1 MTRNLA
7 NSKRRKLSWR
17 ISFVYM
23 IPLVVATVM
32 LVFAFIFYLENT
44 LISTAYS
51 SSEIMLRKTVE
62 SCEGI
67 LNKRQTDFTK
77 FLSNVG
83 TITKQNAKNVLT
95 KRVLKNDDMVD
106 MFFGSSD
113 GEYISAR
120 GIALDK
126 GVSEFRTKDWYLEAS
141 RNKGIAITGPSY
153 RKSINKKVIT
163 ISQAVRDKNNNV
175 KGVVAEDVDLEII
188 ENSLSEGVDRTEGG
202 VILLLD
208 NNSNFI
214 AHYPEQSNLGK
225 IDLDSIA
232 TLLDM
237 ISSQFDVDSL
247 LMYGNGNVLRFEKTN
262 NHRQSF
268 VFMVSAMK
276 KNPYYVVRI
285 LHQNS
290 VVTKFSERFKG
301 IRLALII
308 AVIVLMSLAGLLA
321 RILFKRFIEKDLK
334 DSVSSST
341 LFDTL
346 LSSPNMT
353 LILTNENFDILQASS
368 NVVEFFTGGME
379 DIKGEVL
386 WKYIS
391 SEQFKKFAHHVA
403 LGGELHPSERKTV
416 VMVKNS
422 KGEEYWWSIFF
433 QFLSEDDGSI
443 RYLFM
448 IDDATSGIQKDTILD
463 TIMLSADRSLLMIF
477 DRTLHIKYMSKQLG
491 DIFQKDW
498 RELLGLSL
506 TELATCGIP
515 DNVMKELVK
524 AFRDRETWKD
534 SFMMPSNEGR
544 GEIWFRGE
552 AVTLKAE
559 EAVVGYM
566 FSMTDISE
574 IIEAREIAEQATQA
588 KSEFLANMS
597 HEIRTP
603 MNAIIG
609 MAHLI
614 AETDL
619 SERQRGFVERI
630 GHAAKS
636 LLGII
641 NNILDFSKIEAKKQ
655 ELEVTQFVLQDVIS
669 EVAALAEVRIAGRPI
684 ELIVDV
690 DPDIPEILMG
700 DPLRLSQIFTNL
712 VNNATK
718 FTEKGDITLRVELEN
733 ITEKNVRLA
742 FSVKD
747 TGIGMT
753 PEQLGRLFNAFT
765 QADGSTTRKYGGTG
779 LGLVISKS
787 LVELMGGKMQVEST
801 SGVGS
806 RFFFSI
812 SLPIASNAGEPKW
825 KSVHTFDGKNVLL
838 VDDCANMRAVLR
850 HILTKLHCVVEE
862 ACSAAEAFDLIQ
874 AHEEAGEAPY
884 DYFLVDYKMGL
895 ETGFDFA
902 KGIPEKMQIIPK
914 ILMHPLHFEESEHE
928 MALMLG
934 YNSCLPKPPQISSV
948 LTALQE
954 SIGLKLTYQQVAK
967 KEKRKVYF
975 KPAKILLVED
985 NLMNQELAVSLLNS
999 VGLTT
1004 MIANNGKEALELL
1017 KPDSFDLV
1025 LMDLQMP
1032 VMDGLTATKEIRAK
1046 EEEYFKKV
1054 PILAMSARAFQKDKE
1069 ECYDAG
1075 MNSYIVKPIDPT
1087 LLYEDLAKYL
1097 PIAAE
1102 GAVPQNKTV
1111 IAEDNQLSE
1120 DEANFV
1126 AQFSKVRN
1134 FDAAAGLYHANS
1146 NKNIYMRIL
1155 HGFVRD
1161 YSGNNFELRKL
1172 IETAKFE
1179 EATRITH
1186 TIKGLC
1192 GTIGSSHVQS
1202 LGAKVEATLS
1212 QKQQNFEEYNVFEAA
1227 LHDLIEDLNVVLN
1240 DLDTDQAQQPA
1251 QKKED
1256 PQAVEKLKNAIADL
1270 KGALDSCSSTQ
1281 CKRILDTLEGIAFAK
1296 DVDAL
1301 LQKIVNQVDDYEFSE
1316 AAETLAELEKSV
1328 G

>member
-17 ISFVYM
+17 ISFVYT

-32 LVFAFIFYLENT
+32 LVFAFLFYLENT

-67 LNKRQTDFTK
+67 LNTRQTEFSK

-120 GIALDK
+120 GFALDK

-141 RNKGIAITGPSY
+141 RNKGIAITGPTI
-153 RKSINKKVIT
+153 RKSQNKEVLT

-175 KGVVAEDVDLEII
+175 KGVVAEDIDIQLVEKA
-188 ENSLSEGVDRTEGG
+188 LSDGVDKTEGG
-202 VILLLD
+202 IIMVLD
-208 NNSNFI
+208 NSNNI
-214 AHYPEQSNLGK
+214 LAHYPEQSNLGK
-225 IDLDSIA
+225 IDLDSVR

-237 ISSQFDVDSL
+237 VSSEFDVDSL
-247 LMYGNGNVLRFEKTN
+247 LMYGNGNVLHFDKTN

-285 LHQNS
+285 LHQNT
-290 VVTKFSERFKG
+290 VVAKFSERFKG
-301 IRLALII
+301 IKLALII
-308 AVIVLMSLAGLLA
+308 AVIILMSLAGLLA

-334 DSVSSST
+334 DSVSSSS

-353 LILTNENFDILQASS
+353 LILTNETFDILQASS

-379 DIKGEVL
+379 DIRGEVL

-403 LGGELHPSERKTV
+403 LGGELHPSERRTI

-422 KGEEYWWSIFF
+422 KGEEYWWNIFF

-463 TIMLSADRSLLMIF
+463 TIMLSADRSFLMIF

-619 SERQRGFVERI
+619 TERQRGFVERI

-812 SLPIASNAGEPKW
+812 SLPIAPNAGEPKW
-825 KSVHTFDGKNVLL
+825 KSVHSFDGKNVLL

-850 HILTKLHCVVEE
+850 HILTKLHCIVEE

-948 LTALQE
+948 LSALQE
-954 SIGLKLTYQQVAK
+954 SIGLRLTYQQAVK

-1212 QKQQNFEEYNVFEAA
+1212 QKLQNFEEYNVFEAA

-1316 AAETLAELEKSV
+1316 ATETLAELEKSV

>member
-7 NSKRRKLSWR
+7 NTKRRKLSWR
-17 ISFVYM
+17 ISFVYT

-32 LVFAFIFYLENT
+32 LVFAFLFYLENT
-44 LISTAYS
+44 LVSTAYS
-51 SSEIMLRKTVE
+51 SSEMMLHKTVE
-62 SCEGI
+62 SCESI
-67 LNKRQTDFTK
+67 INKRQGEFAK
-77 FLSNVG
+77 YISNVG
-83 TITKQNAKNVLT
+83 TVTKQNAKSLLT
-95 KRVLKNDDMVD
+95 KRVLKKDDMVD

-290 VVTKFSERFKG
+290 VVAKFSERFKG
-301 IRLALII
+301 IRLALIL

-353 LILTNENFDILQASS
+353 LILTNETFDILQASS

-506 TELATCGIP
+506 TELSTCGIP

-630 GHAAKS
+630 SHAAKS

-718 FTEKGDITLRVELEN
+718 FTEKGDITLKVELEN

-812 SLPIASNAGEPKW
+812 SLPIAPNAGEPKW
-825 KSVHTFDGKNVLL
+825 KSVHSFDGKNVLL

-1102 GAVPQNKTV
+1102 GSGAPAKTV
-1111 IAEDNQLSE
+1111 IAENNQLSE
-1120 DEANFV
+1120 DESNFV

-1146 NKNIYMRIL
+1146 NKNIYLRIL

-1240 DLDTDQAQQPA
+1240 DLDTEQTQPV

-1256 PQAVEKLKNAIADL
+1256 PQALEKLKNAIAGL

-1316 AAETLAELEKSV
+1316 AAETLAELEKTV

>member
-7 NSKRRKLSWR
+7 NTKRRKLSWR
-17 ISFVYM
+17 ISFVYT

-32 LVFAFIFYLENT
+32 LVFAFLFYLENT
-44 LISTAYS
+44 LVSTAYS
-51 SSEIMLRKTVE
+51 SSEMMLHKTVE
-62 SCEGI
+62 SCESI
-67 LNKRQTDFTK
+67 INKRQGEFAK
-77 FLSNVG
+77 YISNVG
-83 TITKQNAKNVLT
+83 TVTKQNAKSLLT
-95 KRVLKNDDMVD
+95 KRVLKKDDMVD

-290 VVTKFSERFKG
+290 VVAKFSERFKG

-353 LILTNENFDILQASS
+353 LILTNETFDILQASS

-630 GHAAKS
+630 SHAAKS

-718 FTEKGDITLRVELEN
+718 FTEKGDITLKVELEN

-812 SLPIASNAGEPKW
+812 SLPIAPNAGEPKW
-825 KSVHTFDGKNVLL
+825 KSVHSFDGKNVLL

-1102 GAVPQNKTV
+1102 GSGAPAKTV
-1111 IAEDNQLSE
+1111 IAENNQLSE
-1120 DEANFV
+1120 DESNFV

-1240 DLDTDQAQQPA
+1240 DLDTEQTQPV

-1256 PQAVEKLKNAIADL
+1256 PQALEKLKNAIADL

>member
-7 NSKRRKLSWR
+7 NTKRRKLSWR
-17 ISFVYM
+17 ISFVYT

-32 LVFAFIFYLENT
+32 LVFAFLFYLENT
-44 LISTAYS
+44 LVSTAYS
-51 SSEIMLRKTVE
+51 SSEMMLHKTVE
-62 SCEGI
+62 SCESI
-67 LNKRQTDFTK
+67 INKRQGEFAK
-77 FLSNVG
+77 YISNVG
-83 TITKQNAKNVLT
+83 TVTKQNAKSLLT
-95 KRVLKNDDMVD
+95 KRVLKKDDMVD

-290 VVTKFSERFKG
+290 VVAKFSERFKG
-301 IRLALII
+301 IRLALIL

-353 LILTNENFDILQASS
+353 LILTNETFDILQASS
-368 NVVEFFTGGME
+368 NVVEFFTGGVE

-506 TELATCGIP
+506 TELSTCGIP

-630 GHAAKS
+630 SHAAKS

-718 FTEKGDITLRVELEN
+718 FTEKGDITLKVELEN

-812 SLPIASNAGEPKW
+812 SLPIAPNAGEPKW
-825 KSVHTFDGKNVLL
+825 KSVHSFDGKNVLL

-934 YNSCLPKPPQISSV
+934 YNSCLPRPPQISSV

-967 KEKRKVYF
+967 KEKRKIYF

-1075 MNSYIVKPIDPT
+1075 MNSYIVKPIDPS

-1102 GAVPQNKTV
+1102 GSGAPAKTV
-1111 IAEDNQLSE
+1111 IAENNQLSE
-1120 DEANFV
+1120 DESNFV
-1126 AQFSKVRN
+1126 ARFSKVRN

-1240 DLDTDQAQQPA
+1240 DLDTEQTQSV

-1256 PQAVEKLKNAIADL
+1256 PQALEKLKKAIADL

-1281 CKRILDTLEGIAFAK
+1281 CKRILDMLEGIAFAK

>member
-17 ISFVYM
+17 ISFVYT

-67 LNKRQTDFTK
+67 LNTRQTEFSK

-95 KRVLKNDDMVD
+95 KRVLKNDDLVD

-120 GIALDK
+120 GFALDK

-141 RNKGIAITGPSY
+141 RNKGIAITGPTI
-153 RKSINKKVIT
+153 RKSQNKEVLT

-175 KGVVAEDVDLEII
+175 KGVVAEDIDILLVEKA
-188 ENSLSEGVDRTEGG
+188 LSDGVDKTEGG
-202 VILLLD
+202 IIMVLD
-208 NNSNFI
+208 NSNNI
-214 AHYPEQSNLGK
+214 LAHYPEQSNLGK
-225 IDLDSIA
+225 IDLDSVR

-237 ISSQFDVDSL
+237 VSSEFDVDSL
-247 LMYGNGNVLRFEKTN
+247 LMYGNGNVLHFDKTN

-285 LHQNS
+285 LHQNT
-290 VVTKFSERFKG
+290 VVAKFSERFKG
-301 IRLALII
+301 IKLALII
-308 AVIVLMSLAGLLA
+308 AVIILMSLAGLLA

-334 DSVSSST
+334 DSVSSSS

-353 LILTNENFDILQASS
+353 LILTNETFDILQASS

-403 LGGELHPSERKTV
+403 LGGELHPSERRTI

-630 GHAAKS
+630 SHAAKS

-655 ELEVTQFVLQDVIS
+655 ELEVTQFVLQDVLS

-812 SLPIASNAGEPKW
+812 SLPIAPNAGEPKW
-825 KSVHTFDGKNVLL
+825 KSVHSFDGKNVLL

-948 LTALQE
+948 LSALQE
-954 SIGLKLTYQQVAK
+954 SIGLRLTYQQAVK

-1046 EEEYFKKV
+1046 EEDYFKKV

-1240 DLDTDQAQQPA
+1240 DLDTEQMQPV

-1316 AAETLAELEKSV
+1316 ATETLAELEKSV

>member
-1 MTRNLA
+1 MTRNLV

-17 ISFVYM
+17 ISIVYM
-23 IPLVVATVM
+23 VPLVIAAVL
-32 LVFAFIFYLENT
+32 LVFAFLFYLENT

-51 SSEIMLRKTVE
+51 SSELRLHKTAE
-62 SCEGI
+62 ACENI
-67 LNKRQTDFTK
+67 LNKYQGDFGK
-77 FLSNVG
+77 FISNVG
-83 TITKQNAKNVLT
+83 SINKQNAKATLG
-95 KRVLKNDDMVD
+95 KRLLKDDYILD
-106 MFFGSSD
+106 MFYGSSD
-113 GEYISAR
+113 GEYISVR
-120 GIALDK
+120 GNTLDK
-126 GVSEFRTKDWYLEAS
+126 DVSEFRTKDWYLEAS
-141 RNKGIAITGPSY
+141 RSKGIAITGPTM
-153 RKSINKKVIT
+153 RKAFNKQVLTLSKT
-163 ISQAVRDKNNNV
+163 VRDSKNNHV
-175 KGVVAEDVDLEII
+175 KGVVAADLDMQII
-188 ENSLSEGVDRTEGG
+188 NQAMSDGIDKSDGG
-202 VILLLD
+202 IILMLD
-208 NNSNFI
+208 NSNNI
-214 AHYPEQSNLGK
+214 LSYYPEQTNLGK
-225 IDLDSIA
+225 IDLDSISA
-232 TLLDM
+232 LLDM
-237 ISSQFDVDSL
+237 VTSEVDVDSL
-247 LMYGNGNVLRFEKTN
+247 LMYGNGNVVRFEKTT

-268 VFMVSAMK
+268 VFIVSAMT
-276 KNPYYVVRI
+276 KNPYYLVRI
-285 LHQNS
+285 LHQNT
-290 VVTKFSERFKG
+290 VVAKFNERFQG
-301 IRLALII
+301 IKFALII
-308 AVIVLMSLAGLLA
+308 AVIVLMSIAGLAA
-321 RILFKRFIEKDLK
+321 RILFKKYVEKDLK

-346 LSSPNMT
+346 LSSPNFT
-353 LILTNENFDILQASS
+353 LVLTNETFDILQASS
-368 NVVEFFTGGME
+368 NVVKFFTDGD
-379 DIKGEVL
+379 DIKGDVL
-386 WKYIS
+386 WKYIP
-391 SEQFKKFAHHVA
+391 SEQFKKFAHKVA
-403 LGGELHPSERKTV
+403 MGGELDDSERKTL
-416 VMVKNS
+416 VKVRNT
-422 KGEEYWWSIFF
+422 KGEDFWWEIFF
-433 QFLSEDDGSI
+433 QFLAEDDGSI

-448 IDDATSGIQKDTILD
+448 ITDVTSGIQKDTILD

-477 DRTLHIKYMSKQLG
+477 DRTQHVKYMSKQLG
-491 DIFQKDW
+491 DIFQRDW
-498 RELLGLSL
+498 RSLIGFSL
-506 TELATCGIP
+506 TDLSSCGLP
-515 DNVMKELVK
+515 DNVMESLAK
-524 AFRDRETWKD
+524 AFNEGETWKD
-534 SFMMPSNEGR
+534 SFMIPSIEGH

-552 AVTLKAE
+552 AVTLRAD

-614 AETDL
+614 SETDL
-619 SERQRGFVERI
+619 SERQRNFVDRI

-655 ELEVTQFVLQDVIS
+655 ELEVTPFVLQDVIS
-669 EVAALAEVRIAGRPI
+669 EVASLAEVRIAGRPI

-690 DPDIPEILMG
+690 DPDIPETLMG

-718 FTEKGDITLRVELEN
+718 FTEKGDITLKVELEN

-742 FSVKD
+742 FSVID

-812 SLPIASNAGEPKW
+812 SLPIAPQAGEPKW
-825 KSVHTFDGKNVLL
+825 KSVNVFAGKNILL

-850 HILTKLHCVVEE
+850 HILTKLHIVVEE

-884 DYFLVDYKMGL
+884 DLFLVDYKMGL

-902 KGIPEKMQIIPK
+902 KGIPESMRNVPK
-914 ILMHPLHFEESEHE
+914 VLMHPLHFEESEQN
-928 MALMLG
+928 MATELG
-934 YNSCLPKPPQISSV
+934 FNSCTAKPPQISSI
-948 LTALQE
+948 LSALQE
-954 SIGLKLTYQQVAK
+954 ALGMKLTYQKAAK
-967 KEKRKVYF
+967 KENRKIYF

-1004 MIANNGKEALELL
+1004 MVANNGKEALDLL
-1017 KPDSFDLV
+1017 KPGSFDLV

-1032 VMDGLTATKEIRAK
+1032 IMDGLTATKAIRDK
-1046 EEEYFKKV
+1046 EEEYFKNV

-1069 ECYDAG
+1069 ECFEAG
-1075 MNSYIVKPIDPT
+1075 MNSYIVKPIDPS
-1087 LLYEDLAKYL
+1087 LLYEDLANYL
-1097 PIAAE
+1097 PIASESSA
-1102 GAVPQNKTV
+1102 PQNRTV
-1111 IAEDNQLSE
+1111 VSGGSTQLADDDS
-1120 DEANFV
+1120 NFL
-1126 AQFSKVRN
+1126 AHFSK
-1134 FDAAAGLYHANS
+1134 
-1146 NKNIYMRIL
+1146 
-1155 HGFVRD
+1155 
-1161 YSGNNFELRKL
+1161 
-1172 IETAKFE
+1172 E

-1202 LGAKVEATLS
+1202 LGAAVESTLS
-1212 QKQQNFEEYNVFEAA
+1212 QKQRNFEEYNKFEEA
-1227 LHDLIEDLNVVLN
+1227 LHMLIEDLMVVLK
-1240 DLDTDQAQQPA
+1240 DIDADQPVVAA
-1251 QKKED
+1251 KRED
-1256 PQAVEKLKNAIADL
+1256 PKAVEKLKASLGNL
-1270 KGALDSCSSTQ
+1270 KVALDSCSSTK
-1281 CKRILDTLEGIAFAK
+1281 CKRILDEYENIAF
-1296 DVDAL
+1296 DTEIETL
-1301 LQKIVNQVDDYEFSE
+1301 LQKMVNQVDDYEFSE
-1316 AAETLAELEKSV
+1316 AAETLAELETKL

>member
-7 NSKRRKLSWR
+7 NTKRRKLSWR
-17 ISFVYM
+17 ISFVYT

-32 LVFAFIFYLENT
+32 LVFAFLFYLENT
-44 LISTAYS
+44 LVSTAYS
-51 SSEIMLRKTVE
+51 SSEMMLHKTVE
-62 SCEGI
+62 SCESI
-67 LNKRQTDFTK
+67 INKRQGEFAK
-77 FLSNVG
+77 YISNVG
-83 TITKQNAKNVLT
+83 TVTKQNAKSLLT
-95 KRVLKNDDMVD
+95 KRVLKKDDMVD

-290 VVTKFSERFKG
+290 VVAKFSERFKG

-353 LILTNENFDILQASS
+353 LILTNETFDILQASS

-506 TELATCGIP
+506 TELSTCGIP

-630 GHAAKS
+630 SHAAKS

-718 FTEKGDITLRVELEN
+718 FTEKGDITLKVELEN

-812 SLPIASNAGEPKW
+812 SLPIAPNAGEPKW
-825 KSVHTFDGKNVLL
+825 KSVHSFDGKNVLL

-1102 GAVPQNKTV
+1102 GSGAPAKTV
-1111 IAEDNQLSE
+1111 IAENNQLSE
-1120 DEANFV
+1120 DESNFV
-1126 AQFSKVRN
+1126 ARFSKVRN

-1240 DLDTDQAQQPA
+1240 DLDTEQTQSV

-1256 PQAVEKLKNAIADL
+1256 PQALEKLKKAIADL

>member
-17 ISFVYM
+17 ISFVYT

-120 GIALDK
+120 GFALDK

-141 RNKGIAITGPSY
+141 RNKGIAITGPTI
-153 RKSINKKVIT
+153 RKSQNKEVLT

-175 KGVVAEDVDLEII
+175 KGVVAEDIDIQLVEKA
-188 ENSLSEGVDRTEGG
+188 LSDGVDKTEGG
-202 VILLLD
+202 IIMVLD
-208 NNSNFI
+208 NSNNI
-214 AHYPEQSNLGK
+214 LAHYPEQSNLGK
-225 IDLDSIA
+225 IDLDSVR

-237 ISSQFDVDSL
+237 VSSEFDVDSL
-247 LMYGNGNVLRFEKTN
+247 LMYGNGNVLHFDKTN

-285 LHQNS
+285 LHQNT
-290 VVTKFSERFKG
+290 VVARFSERFKG
-301 IRLALII
+301 IKLALII

-334 DSVSSST
+334 DSVSSSS

-368 NVVEFFTGGME
+368 NVVEFFTGGVE
-379 DIKGEVL
+379 DIKGDVL
-386 WKYIS
+386 WKYIPS
-391 SEQFKKFAHHVA
+391 DQFKKFAHHVA
-403 LGGELHPSERKTV
+403 LGGELHPSERRTI

-422 KGEEYWWSIFF
+422 KGEEFWWNIFF

-498 RELLGLSL
+498 RELIGLSL

-566 FSMTDISE
+566 FSMIDISE

-614 AETDL
+614 AETEL

-812 SLPIASNAGEPKW
+812 SLPIAPNAGEPKW
-825 KSVHTFDGKNVLL
+825 KSVHSFDGKNVLL

-934 YNSCLPKPPQISSV
+934 YNSCLPKPPQISTV

-954 SIGLKLTYQQVAK
+954 SIGLRLTYQQAVK
-967 KEKRKVYF
+967 KEKRKIYF

-1004 MIANNGKEALELL
+1004 MIANNGKEALDLL
-1017 KPDSFDLV
+1017 KPNSFDLV

-1032 VMDGLTATKEIRAK
+1032 VMDGLTATKAIREK

-1069 ECYDAG
+1069 ECFDAG
-1075 MNSYIVKPIDPT
+1075 MNSYIVKPIDPS

-1102 GAVPQNKTV
+1102 GTAAPNKAVT
-1111 IAEDNQLSE
+1111 AEANQLSD
-1120 DEANFV
+1120 DESNFV

-1134 FDAAAGLYHANS
+1134 FDAASGLYHANS

-1202 LGAKVEATLS
+1202 LGAAVEATLS

-1240 DLDTDQAQQPA
+1240 DLDTEQAQPV
-1251 QKKED
+1251 QKKTD
-1256 PQAVEKLKNAIADL
+1256 PKAIEKLKTAIPEL
-1270 KGALDSCSSTQ
+1270 KAALDSCSSTQ
-1281 CKRILDTLEGIAFAK
+1281 CKRILDAFEGIAFEK
-1296 DVDAL
+1296 EVDQL
-1301 LQKIVNQVDDYEFSE
+1301 LQKIVNQVDDYEFAE
-1316 AAETLAELEKSV
+1316 ATETVDELEKSIA
-1328 G
+1328 

>member
-17 ISFVYM
+17 ISFVYT

-32 LVFAFIFYLENT
+32 LVFAFLFYLENT

-67 LNKRQTDFTK
+67 LNTRQTEFSK

-120 GIALDK
+120 GYALDK
-126 GVSEFRTKDWYLEAS
+126 GVSEYRTKDWYLEAS
-141 RNKGIAITGPSY
+141 RNKGIAITGPTI
-153 RKSINKKVIT
+153 RKSLNKEVLT

-175 KGVVAEDVDLEII
+175 KGVVAEDIDIQLVEKA
-188 ENSLSEGVDRTEGG
+188 LSDGVDKTEGG
-202 VILLLD
+202 IIMVLD
-208 NNSNFI
+208 NSNNI
-214 AHYPEQSNLGK
+214 LAHYPEQSNLGK
-225 IDLDSIA
+225 IDLDSVR

-237 ISSQFDVDSL
+237 VSSEFDVDSL
-247 LMYGNGNVLRFEKTN
+247 LMYGNGNVLHFDKTN

-285 LHQNS
+285 LHQNT
-290 VVTKFSERFKG
+290 VVAKFSERFKG
-301 IRLALII
+301 IKLALII
-308 AVIVLMSLAGLLA
+308 AVIILMSLAGLLA

-334 DSVSSST
+334 DSVSSSS

-353 LILTNENFDILQASS
+353 LILTNETFDILQASS
-368 NVVEFFTGGME
+368 NVVEFFTGGIE

-403 LGGELHPSERKTV
+403 LGGELHPSERRTI

-422 KGEEYWWSIFF
+422 KGEEYWWNIFF

-491 DIFQKDW
+491 DIFQRDW
-498 RELLGLSL
+498 RELIGLSL

-619 SERQRGFVERI
+619 TERQRGFVERI

-812 SLPIASNAGEPKW
+812 SLPIAPNAGEPKW
-825 KSVHTFDGKNVLL
+825 KSVHNFDGKNILL

-902 KGIPEKMQIIPK
+902 KGIPEKDADYPEDSYASA
-914 ILMHPLHFEESEHE
+914 PL
-928 MALMLG
+928 
-934 YNSCLPKPPQISSV
+934 
-948 LTALQE
+948 
-954 SIGLKLTYQQVAK
+954 
-967 KEKRKVYF
+967 R
-975 KPAKILLVED
+975 
-985 NLMNQELAVSLLNS
+985 
-999 VGLTT
+999 
-1004 MIANNGKEALELL
+1004 GK
-1017 KPDSFDLV
+1017 
-1025 LMDLQMP
+1025 
-1032 VMDGLTATKEIRAK
+1032 
-1046 EEEYFKKV
+1046 
-1054 PILAMSARAFQKDKE
+1054 
-1069 ECYDAG
+1069 
-1075 MNSYIVKPIDPT
+1075 
-1087 LLYEDLAKYL
+1087 
-1097 PIAAE
+1097 
-1102 GAVPQNKTV
+1102 
-1111 IAEDNQLSE
+1111 
-1120 DEANFV
+1120 
-1126 AQFSKVRN
+1126 
-1134 FDAAAGLYHANS
+1134 
-1146 NKNIYMRIL
+1146 
-1155 HGFVRD
+1155 
-1161 YSGNNFELRKL
+1161 
-1172 IETAKFE
+1172 
-1179 EATRITH
+1179 
-1186 TIKGLC
+1186 
-1192 GTIGSSHVQS
+1192 
-1202 LGAKVEATLS
+1202 
-1212 QKQQNFEEYNVFEAA
+1212 
-1227 LHDLIEDLNVVLN
+1227 
-1240 DLDTDQAQQPA
+1240 
-1251 QKKED
+1251 
-1256 PQAVEKLKNAIADL
+1256 
-1270 KGALDSCSSTQ
+1270 
-1281 CKRILDTLEGIAFAK
+1281 
-1296 DVDAL
+1296 
-1301 LQKIVNQVDDYEFSE
+1301 
-1316 AAETLAELEKSV
+1316 
-1328 G
+1328 

>member
-1 MTRNLA
+1 
-7 NSKRRKLSWR
+7 
-17 ISFVYM
+17 M

-32 LVFAFIFYLENT
+32 LVFAFLFYLENT
-44 LISTAYS
+44 LVSTAYS
-51 SSEIMLRKTVE
+51 SSEMMLHKTVE
-62 SCEGI
+62 SCESI
-67 LNKRQTDFTK
+67 INKRQGEFAK
-77 FLSNVG
+77 YISNVG
-83 TITKQNAKNVLT
+83 TVTKQNAKSLLT
-95 KRVLKNDDMVD
+95 KRVLKKDDMVD

-630 GHAAKS
+630 SHAAKS

-718 FTEKGDITLRVELEN
+718 FTEKGDITLKVELEN

-812 SLPIASNAGEPKW
+812 SLPIAPNAGEPKW
-825 KSVHTFDGKNVLL
+825 KSVHSFDGKNVLL

-1102 GAVPQNKTV
+1102 GAAPQSKTV
-1111 IAEDNQLSE
+1111 IAENNQLSE
-1120 DEANFV
+1120 DESNFV

-1146 NKNIYMRIL
+1146 NKNIYLRIL

-1240 DLDTDQAQQPA
+1240 DLDTEQTQSV

-1256 PQAVEKLKNAIADL
+1256 PQALEKLKNAIADL

>member
-1 MTRNLA
+1 MTRNLV

-17 ISFVYM
+17 ISFVYT

-67 LNKRQTDFTK
+67 LNKRQTEFSK

-83 TITKQNAKNVLT
+83 TITKQNAKGVLT
-95 KRVLKNDDMVD
+95 KRVLKNDEMVD

-120 GIALDK
+120 GYALDK
-126 GVSEFRTKDWYLEAS
+126 GVSEYRTKDWYLEAS
-141 RNKGIAITGPSY
+141 RNKGIAITGPTI
-153 RKSINKKVIT
+153 RKSQNKEVLT

-175 KGVVAEDVDLEII
+175 KGVVAEDIDIQLI
-188 ENSLSEGVDRTEGG
+188 EKTLSDGVDKTEGG
-202 VILLLD
+202 IIMVLD
-208 NNSNFI
+208 NSNNI
-214 AHYPEQSNLGK
+214 LAHYPEQSNLGK
-225 IDLDSIA
+225 IDLDSIR

-237 ISSQFDVDSL
+237 VSGEFDVDSL
-247 LMYGNGNVLRFEKTN
+247 LMYGNGNVLHFEKTN

-268 VFMVSAMK
+268 VFMASAMK

-285 LHQNS
+285 LHQNT
-290 VVTKFSERFKG
+290 VVAKFSERFKG
-301 IRLALII
+301 IKLALIL
-308 AVIVLMSLAGLLA
+308 AVIVLMTLAGLLA

-334 DSVSSST
+334 DSVSSSS

-353 LILTNENFDILQASS
+353 LILTNETFDILQASS
-368 NVVEFFTGGME
+368 NVVEFFTGGSE
-379 DIKGEVL
+379 DIKGDVL
-386 WKYIS
+386 WKYIPS
-391 SEQFKKFAHHVA
+391 DQFKKFAHHVA
-403 LGGELHPSERKTV
+403 LGGELHPSERRTI

-422 KGEEYWWSIFF
+422 KGEEYWWNIFF

-463 TIMLSADRSLLMIF
+463 TIMLSADRSFLMIF
-477 DRTLHIKYMSKQLG
+477 DRTQRIKYMSKQLG

-498 RELLGLSL
+498 RSL
-506 TELATCGIP
+506 IGNSLADLRTCGIP
-515 DNVMKELVK
+515 DNVMESLVK
-524 AFRDRETWKD
+524 AFSEGETWKD
-534 SFMMPSNEGR
+534 SFMMPSNEGH

-552 AVTLKAE
+552 AVTLKVDQS
-559 EAVVGYM
+559 VVGYM

-574 IIEAREIAEQATQA
+574 IIAAREIAEQATQA

-614 AETDL
+614 LETDL
-619 SERQRGFVERI
+619 NERQRGFVDRI
-630 GHAAKS
+630 SHAAKS

-669 EVAALAEVRIAGRPI
+669 EVASLAEVRIAGRPI

-690 DPDIPEILMG
+690 DPDIPEMLMG

-718 FTEKGDITLRVELEN
+718 FTEKGDITLKVELEN

-812 SLPIASNAGEPKW
+812 SLPIAPQAGEPKW
-825 KSVHTFDGKNVLL
+825 KSVNTFAGKNILL

-850 HILTKLHCVVEE
+850 HILTKLHVVVEE

-884 DYFLVDYKMGL
+884 DLFLVDYKMGL

-902 KGIPEKMQIIPK
+902 KGIPESMRSIPK
-914 ILMHPLHFEESEHE
+914 VLMHPLHFEESEQE
-928 MALMLG
+928 TASKLG
-934 YNSCLPKPPQISSV
+934 FNSCTAKPPQISSI
-948 LTALQE
+948 LSALQE
-954 SIGLKLTYQQVAK
+954 AMGLRLTYQKATK
-967 KEKRKVYF
+967 KENRKIYF

-985 NLMNQELAVSLLNS
+985 NLMNQELATSLLNT

-1004 MIANNGKEALELL
+1004 MIANNGKEALDIL
-1017 KPDSFDLV
+1017 KPGSFDLV

-1032 VMDGLTATKEIRAK
+1032 IMDGLTATKEIRDR
-1046 EEEYFKKV
+1046 EDRYFKEV

-1069 ECYDAG
+1069 ECFEAG
-1075 MNSYIVKPIDPT
+1075 MNSYIVKPIDPS

-1097 PIAAE
+1097 PIASENAI
-1102 GAVPQNKTV
+1102 PQNRTLV
-1111 IAEDNQLSE
+1111 SIGSAQLAGDDS
-1120 DEANFV
+1120 NFL
-1126 AQFSKVRN
+1126 AHFSKVRD
-1134 FDAAAGLYHANS
+1134 FDASVGLYHANN
-1146 NKNIYMRIL
+1146 NKTIYVRIL

-1172 IETAKFE
+1172 IETSKFE

-1202 LGAKVEATLS
+1202 LGASVETTLS
-1212 QKQQNFEEYNVFEAA
+1212 QKMQNFEEYNKFEDA
-1227 LHDLIEDLNVVLN
+1227 LHKLIEDLSVVLK
-1240 DLDTDQAQQPA
+1240 DIDTDQPSAST
-1251 QKKED
+1251 KHED
-1256 PQAVEKLKNAIADL
+1256 PQAKEKLKNSIGDL
-1270 KGALDSCSSTQ
+1270 RNALDSCSSTQ
-1281 CKRILDTLEGIAFAK
+1281 CKRILDMLEGIAFDSEIEAF
-1296 DVDAL
+1296 

-1316 AAETLAELEKSV
+1316 ATETLAELEKKL

>member
-1 MTRNLA
+1 M

-17 ISFVYM
+17 ISIVYM
-23 IPLVVATVM
+23 VPLVVATVL
-32 LVFAFIFYLENT
+32 LVFAFLFYLENT

-51 SSEIMLRKTVE
+51 SSELHLRKTVE
-62 SCEGI
+62 ACENI
-67 LNKRQTDFTK
+67 LNKHQADFDK
-77 FLSNVG
+77 FISNVG
-83 TITKQNAKNVLT
+83 TINKQNAKSILG
-95 KRVLKNDDMVD
+95 KRVQKNEGVLDV
-106 MFFGSSD
+106 FYGSVE
-113 GEYISAR
+113 GEYISGR
-120 GIALDK
+120 GNSLDK
-126 GVSEFRTKDWYLEAS
+126 GVSEFRTKDWYLEGARS
-141 RNKGIAITGPSY
+141 KGVAITGPTM
-153 RKSINKKVIT
+153 RKSLNKQVLT
-163 ISQAVRDKNNNV
+163 LSQALRDKNNRV
-175 KGVVAEDVDLEII
+175 KGIVGEDLDLQII
-188 ENSLSEGVDRTEGG
+188 NQAMSDGIDKSDGG
-202 VILLLD
+202 IILMLD
-208 NNSNFI
+208 NSSNI
-214 AHYPEQSNLGK
+214 ISYYPEQTNLGK
-225 IDLDSIA
+225 IDLDSIG

-237 ISSQFDVDSL
+237 VTSAVDADSL
-247 LMYGNGNVLRFEKTN
+247 LMYGNGNVVRLEKTT

-268 VFMVSAMK
+268 VFMASAMT
-276 KNPYYVVRI
+276 KNPYYLVRI
-285 LHQNS
+285 LHQNT
-290 VVTKFSERFKG
+290 VVAKFNERFQG
-301 IRLALII
+301 IKFALIL
-308 AVIVLMSLAGLLA
+308 AVIVLMSFAGLVA
-321 RILFKRFIEKDLK
+321 RILFKRYIEKDLK

-346 LSSPNMT
+346 LSSPNFT
-353 LILTNENFDILQASS
+353 LILTNDSFDILQASS
-368 NVVEFFTGGME
+368 NVVKFFTDAD
-379 DIKGEVL
+379 DIKGDVL
-386 WKYIS
+386 WKFIP
-391 SEQFKKFAHHVA
+391 SEQFKKFAHKVA
-403 LGGELHPSERKTV
+403 MGGELDDSERKTL
-416 VMVKNS
+416 VKVRNT
-422 KGEEYWWSIFF
+422 KGEDFWWEIFF
-433 QFLSEDDGSI
+433 QLLVEDDGSI

-448 IDDATSGIQKDTILD
+448 ITDVTSGIQKDTILD

-477 DRTLHIKYMSKQLG
+477 DRTRHIKYMSKHLG

-498 RELLGLSL
+498 RSLVGLAL
-506 TELATCGIP
+506 EDLASCGIP
-515 DNVMKELVK
+515 DNVMEATAK
-524 AFRDRETWKD
+524 AFDEGEIWKD
-534 SFMMPSNEGR
+534 SFMLPSNEGH

-552 AVTLKAE
+552 AVTLKAD

-574 IIEAREIAEQATQA
+574 IIAAREIAEQATQA

-614 AETDL
+614 SDTDL
-619 SERQRGFVERI
+619 SERQRNFVDRI

-669 EVAALAEVRIAGRPI
+669 EVASLAEVRIAGRPI

-690 DPDIPEILMG
+690 DPDIPETLMG

-718 FTEKGDITLRVELEN
+718 FTEKGDITLKVEMEN
-733 ITEKNVRLA
+733 VTEKNVRLA

-787 LVELMGGKMQVEST
+787 LVELMGGKLQVEST
-801 SGVGS
+801 SGEGS

-812 SLPIASNAGEPKW
+812 SLPIAPQAGEPKW
-825 KSVHTFDGKNVLL
+825 KSVNSFAGKNILL
-838 VDDCANMRAVLR
+838 VDDCANMRSVLR
-850 HILTKLHCVVEE
+850 HILTKLHLVVEE

-874 AHEEAGEAPY
+874 AHEEAGEDPY
-884 DYFLVDYKMGL
+884 DIFLVDYKMGL

-902 KGIPEKMQIIPK
+902 KGIPEKMRKIPK
-914 ILMHPLHFEESEHE
+914 VLMHPLHFEEAEQD
-928 MALMLG
+928 MATKLG
-934 YNSCLPKPPQISSV
+934 YNSCIAKPPQISSI
-948 LTALQE
+948 LSALQE
-954 SIGLKLTYQQVAK
+954 AMGMKLTYQKATK
-967 KEKRKVYF
+967 KENRKIYF

-1004 MIANNGKEALELL
+1004 MVANNGKEALDLL
-1017 KPDSFDLV
+1017 KPGSFDLV

-1032 VMDGLTATKEIRAK
+1032 IMDGLTATKEIRDM
-1046 EEEYFKKV
+1046 EDPYFKKV

-1069 ECYDAG
+1069 ECFEAG
-1075 MNSYIVKPIDPT
+1075 MNSYIVKPIDPS
-1087 LLYEDLAKYL
+1087 LLYEDLANYL
-1097 PIAAE
+1097 AIASE
-1102 GAVPQNKTV
+1102 SSVPHNRTLV
-1111 IAEDNQLSE
+1111 STGNVQLA
-1120 DEANFV
+1120 DDDANFL
-1126 AQFSKVRN
+1126 AQFSKVRD
-1134 FDAAAGLYHANS
+1134 FDASVGLYHANN
-1146 NKNIYMRIL
+1146 NKTIYIRIL

-1172 IETAKFE
+1172 VETSKFE

-1192 GTIGSSHVQS
+1192 GTIGSSHVQT
-1202 LGAKVEATLS
+1202 LGAAVENTLS
-1212 QKQQNFEEYNVFEAA
+1212 QKQHDFPEYNRFEEA
-1227 LHDLIEDLNVVLN
+1227 LHNLIEDLSVVLK
-1240 DLDTDQAQQPA
+1240 DIDADMPVQPT
-1251 QKKED
+1251 KRED
-1256 PQAVEKLKNAIADL
+1256 PEAVGRL
-1270 KGALDSCSSTQ
+1270 KGVLGNLKVALDSCSSTR
-1281 CKRILDTLEGIAFAK
+1281 CKRILDEYENIAF
-1296 DVDAL
+1296 DPEIETL

-1316 AAETLAELEKSV
+1316 AAETLAELEKKL

>member
-7 NSKRRKLSWR
+7 NTKRRKLSWR
-17 ISFVYM
+17 ISFVYT

-32 LVFAFIFYLENT
+32 LVFAFLFYLENT
-44 LISTAYS
+44 LVSTAYS
-51 SSEIMLRKTVE
+51 SSEMMLHKTVE
-62 SCEGI
+62 SCESI
-67 LNKRQTDFTK
+67 INKRQGEFAK
-77 FLSNVG
+77 YISNVG
-83 TITKQNAKNVLT
+83 TVTKQNAKSLLT
-95 KRVLKNDDMVD
+95 KRVLKKDDMVD

-290 VVTKFSERFKG
+290 VVAKFSERFKG
-301 IRLALII
+301 IRLALIL

-353 LILTNENFDILQASS
+353 LILTNETFDILQASS

-506 TELATCGIP
+506 TELSTCGIP

-588 KSEFLANMS
+588 KSEFLANMR

-630 GHAAKS
+630 SHAAKS

-718 FTEKGDITLRVELEN
+718 FTEKGDITLKVELEN

-812 SLPIASNAGEPKW
+812 SLPIAPNAGEPKW
-825 KSVHTFDGKNVLL
+825 KSVHSFDGKNVLL

-1017 KPDSFDLV
+1017 KPDSFNLV

-1046 EEEYFKKV
+1046 EEEYFKEV

-1075 MNSYIVKPIDPT
+1075 MNSYIVKPIDPS

-1102 GAVPQNKTV
+1102 GSGAPAKTV
-1111 IAEDNQLSE
+1111 IAENNQLSE
-1120 DEANFV
+1120 DESNFV
-1126 AQFSKVRN
+1126 ARFSKVRN

-1192 GTIGSSHVQS
+1192 G
-1202 LGAKVEATLS
+1202 
-1212 QKQQNFEEYNVFEAA
+1212 
-1227 LHDLIEDLNVVLN
+1227 
-1240 DLDTDQAQQPA
+1240 
-1251 QKKED
+1251 
-1256 PQAVEKLKNAIADL
+1256 
-1270 KGALDSCSSTQ
+1270 
-1281 CKRILDTLEGIAFAK
+1281 
-1296 DVDAL
+1296 
-1301 LQKIVNQVDDYEFSE
+1301 
-1316 AAETLAELEKSV
+1316 
-1328 G
+1328 

>member
-17 ISFVYM
+17 ISFVYT

-67 LNKRQTDFTK
+67 LNTRQTEFSK

-120 GIALDK
+120 GYALDK
-126 GVSEFRTKDWYLEAS
+126 GVSEYRTKDWYLEAS
-141 RNKGIAITGPSY
+141 RNKGIAITGPTI
-153 RKSINKKVIT
+153 RKSQNKEVLT

-175 KGVVAEDVDLEII
+175 KGVVAEDIDIQLVEKA
-188 ENSLSEGVDRTEGG
+188 LSDGVDKTEGG
-202 VILLLD
+202 IIMVLD
-208 NNSNFI
+208 NSNNI
-214 AHYPEQSNLGK
+214 LAHYPEQSNLGK
-225 IDLDSIA
+225 IDLDSVR

-237 ISSQFDVDSL
+237 VSSEFDVDSL
-247 LMYGNGNVLRFEKTN
+247 LMYGNGNVLHFDKTN

-285 LHQNS
+285 LHQNT
-290 VVTKFSERFKG
+290 VVAKFSERFKG
-301 IRLALII
+301 IKLALII
-308 AVIVLMSLAGLLA
+308 AVIILMSLAGLLA

-334 DSVSSST
+334 DSVSSSS

-353 LILTNENFDILQASS
+353 LILTNETFDILQASS

-403 LGGELHPSERKTV
+403 LGGELHPSERRTI

-422 KGEEYWWSIFF
+422 KGEEYWWNIFF

-491 DIFQKDW
+491 DIFQRDW
-498 RELLGLSL
+498 RELIGLSL

-619 SERQRGFVERI
+619 TERQRGFVERI

-812 SLPIASNAGEPKW
+812 SLPIAPNAGEPKW
-825 KSVHTFDGKNVLL
+825 KSVHNFDGKNILL

-954 SIGLKLTYQQVAK
+954 SIGLKLTYQQATK

-1046 EEEYFKKV
+1046 EEDYFKKV

-1240 DLDTDQAQQPA
+1240 DLDTEQMQPV

-1316 AAETLAELEKSV
+1316 ATETLAELEKSV

>member
-7 NSKRRKLSWR
+7 NTKRRKLSWR
-17 ISFVYM
+17 ISFVYT

-32 LVFAFIFYLENT
+32 LVFAFLFYLENT
-44 LISTAYS
+44 LVSTAYS
-51 SSEIMLRKTVE
+51 SSEMMLHKTVE
-62 SCEGI
+62 SCESI
-67 LNKRQTDFTK
+67 INKRQGEFAK
-77 FLSNVG
+77 YISNVG
-83 TITKQNAKNVLT
+83 TVTKQNAKSLLT
-95 KRVLKNDDMVD
+95 KRVLKKDDMVD

-290 VVTKFSERFKG
+290 VVAKFSERFKG
-301 IRLALII
+301 IRLALIL

-353 LILTNENFDILQASS
+353 LILTNETFDILQASS

-506 TELATCGIP
+506 TELSTCGIP

-630 GHAAKS
+630 SHAAKS

-718 FTEKGDITLRVELEN
+718 FTEKGDITLKVELEN

-812 SLPIASNAGEPKW
+812 SLPIAPNAGEPKW
-825 KSVHTFDGKNVLL
+825 KSVHSFDGKNVLL

-1102 GAVPQNKTV
+1102 GSGAPAKTV
-1111 IAEDNQLSE
+1111 IAENNQLSE
-1120 DEANFV
+1120 DESNFV
-1126 AQFSKVRN
+1126 ARFSKVRN

-1240 DLDTDQAQQPA
+1240 DLDTEQTQSV

-1256 PQAVEKLKNAIADL
+1256 PQALEKLKKAIADL

>member
-7 NSKRRKLSWR
+7 NTKRRKLSWR
-17 ISFVYM
+17 ISFVYT

-32 LVFAFIFYLENT
+32 LVFAFLFYLENT
-44 LISTAYS
+44 LVSTAYS
-51 SSEIMLRKTVE
+51 SSEMMLHKTVE
-62 SCEGI
+62 SCESI
-67 LNKRQTDFTK
+67 INKRQGEFAK
-77 FLSNVG
+77 YISNVG
-83 TITKQNAKNVLT
+83 TVTKQNAKSLLT
-95 KRVLKNDDMVD
+95 KRVLKKDDMVD

-290 VVTKFSERFKG
+290 VVAKFSERFKG
-301 IRLALII
+301 IRLALIL

-353 LILTNENFDILQASS
+353 LILTNETFDILQASS

-506 TELATCGIP
+506 TELSTCGIP

-534 SFMMPSNEGR
+534 SFRMPSNEGR

-630 GHAAKS
+630 SHAAKS

-718 FTEKGDITLRVELEN
+718 FTEKGDITLKVELEN

-812 SLPIASNAGEPKW
+812 SLPIAPNAGEPKW
-825 KSVHTFDGKNVLL
+825 KSVHSFDGKNVLL

-914 ILMHPLHFEESEHE
+914 ILMHPLHFEEGEHE

-1075 MNSYIVKPIDPT
+1075 MNSYIVKPIDPS

-1102 GAVPQNKTV
+1102 GSGAPAKTV
-1111 IAEDNQLSE
+1111 IAENNQLSE
-1120 DEANFV
+1120 DESNFV

-1240 DLDTDQAQQPA
+1240 DLDMDQAQQPV

-1256 PQAVEKLKNAIADL
+1256 PQALEKLKNAIADL

>member
-7 NSKRRKLSWR
+7 NTKRRKLSWR
-17 ISFVYM
+17 ISFVYT

-32 LVFAFIFYLENT
+32 LVFAFLFYLENT
-44 LISTAYS
+44 LVSTAYS
-51 SSEIMLRKTVE
+51 SSEMMLRKTVE

-141 RNKGIAITGPSY
+141 RNKGIAITGPTI
-153 RKSINKKVIT
+153 RKSQNKEVLT

-175 KGVVAEDVDLEII
+175 KGVVAEDINIQLVEKA
-188 ENSLSEGVDRTEGG
+188 LSDGVDKTEGG
-202 VILLLD
+202 IIMVLD
-208 NNSNFI
+208 NSNNI
-214 AHYPEQSNLGK
+214 LAHYPEQSNLGK
-225 IDLDSIA
+225 IDLDSVR

-237 ISSQFDVDSL
+237 VSSEFDVDSL
-247 LMYGNGNVLRFEKTN
+247 LMYGNGNVLHFDKTN

-285 LHQNS
+285 LHQNT
-290 VVTKFSERFKG
+290 VVAKFSERFKG

-353 LILTNENFDILQASS
+353 LILTNETFDILQASS

-630 GHAAKS
+630 SHAAKS

-718 FTEKGDITLRVELEN
+718 FTEKGDITLKVELEN

-812 SLPIASNAGEPKW
+812 SLPIAPNAGEPKW
-825 KSVHTFDGKNVLL
+825 KSVHSFDGKNVLL

-1102 GAVPQNKTV
+1102 GSGAPAKTV
-1111 IAEDNQLSE
+1111 IAENNQLSE
-1120 DEANFV
+1120 DESNFV
-1126 AQFSKVRN
+1126 ARFSKVRN

-1240 DLDTDQAQQPA
+1240 DLDTEQTQSV

-1256 PQAVEKLKNAIADL
+1256 PQALEKLKKAIADL

>member
-7 NSKRRKLSWR
+7 NTKRRKLSWR
-17 ISFVYM
+17 ISFVYT

-32 LVFAFIFYLENT
+32 LVFAFLFYLENT
-44 LISTAYS
+44 LVSTAYS
-51 SSEIMLRKTVE
+51 SSEMMLHKTVE
-62 SCEGI
+62 SCESI
-67 LNKRQTDFTK
+67 INKRQGEFAK
-77 FLSNVG
+77 YISNVG
-83 TITKQNAKNVLT
+83 TVTKQNAKSLLT
-95 KRVLKNDDMVD
+95 KRVLKKDDMVD

-290 VVTKFSERFKG
+290 VVAKFSERFKG
-301 IRLALII
+301 IRLALIL

-630 GHAAKS
+630 SHAAKS

-718 FTEKGDITLRVELEN
+718 FTEKGDITLKVELEN

-812 SLPIASNAGEPKW
+812 SLPIAPNAGEPKW
-825 KSVHTFDGKNVLL
+825 KSVHSFDGKNVLL

-1075 MNSYIVKPIDPT
+1075 MNSYIVKPIDPS

-1102 GAVPQNKTV
+1102 GSGTPAKTV
-1111 IAEDNQLSE
+1111 IAENNQLSE

-1240 DLDTDQAQQPA
+1240 DLDTEQTQPV

>member
-7 NSKRRKLSWR
+7 NTKRRKLSWR
-17 ISFVYM
+17 ISFVYT

-32 LVFAFIFYLENT
+32 LVFAFLFYLENT
-44 LISTAYS
+44 LVSTAYS
-51 SSEIMLRKTVE
+51 SSEMMLHKTVE
-62 SCEGI
+62 SCESI
-67 LNKRQTDFTK
+67 INKRQGEFAK
-77 FLSNVG
+77 YISNVG
-83 TITKQNAKNVLT
+83 TVTKQNAKSLLT
-95 KRVLKNDDMVD
+95 KRVLKKDDMVD

-290 VVTKFSERFKG
+290 VVAKFSERFKG
-301 IRLALII
+301 IRLALIL

-353 LILTNENFDILQASS
+353 LILTNETFDILQASS

-506 TELATCGIP
+506 TELSTCGIP

-574 IIEAREIAEQATQA
+574 IIEAREIAEQATKA

-609 MAHLI
+609 
-614 AETDL
+614 
-619 SERQRGFVERI
+619 
-630 GHAAKS
+630 
-636 LLGII
+636 
-641 NNILDFSKIEAKKQ
+641 
-655 ELEVTQFVLQDVIS
+655 
-669 EVAALAEVRIAGRPI
+669 
-684 ELIVDV
+684 
-690 DPDIPEILMG
+690 
-700 DPLRLSQIFTNL
+700 
-712 VNNATK
+712 
-718 FTEKGDITLRVELEN
+718 
-733 ITEKNVRLA
+733 
-742 FSVKD
+742 
-747 TGIGMT
+747 
-753 PEQLGRLFNAFT
+753 
-765 QADGSTTRKYGGTG
+765 
-779 LGLVISKS
+779 
-787 LVELMGGKMQVEST
+787 
-801 SGVGS
+801 
-806 RFFFSI
+806 
-812 SLPIASNAGEPKW
+812 
-825 KSVHTFDGKNVLL
+825 
-838 VDDCANMRAVLR
+838 
-850 HILTKLHCVVEE
+850 
-862 ACSAAEAFDLIQ
+862 
-874 AHEEAGEAPY
+874 
-884 DYFLVDYKMGL
+884 
-895 ETGFDFA
+895 
-902 KGIPEKMQIIPK
+902 
-914 ILMHPLHFEESEHE
+914 
-928 MALMLG
+928 
-934 YNSCLPKPPQISSV
+934 
-948 LTALQE
+948 
-954 SIGLKLTYQQVAK
+954 
-967 KEKRKVYF
+967 
-975 KPAKILLVED
+975 
-985 NLMNQELAVSLLNS
+985 
-999 VGLTT
+999 
-1004 MIANNGKEALELL
+1004 
-1017 KPDSFDLV
+1017 
-1025 LMDLQMP
+1025 
-1032 VMDGLTATKEIRAK
+1032 
-1046 EEEYFKKV
+1046 
-1054 PILAMSARAFQKDKE
+1054 
-1069 ECYDAG
+1069 
-1075 MNSYIVKPIDPT
+1075 
-1087 LLYEDLAKYL
+1087 
-1097 PIAAE
+1097 
-1102 GAVPQNKTV
+1102 
-1111 IAEDNQLSE
+1111 
-1120 DEANFV
+1120 
-1126 AQFSKVRN
+1126 
-1134 FDAAAGLYHANS
+1134 
-1146 NKNIYMRIL
+1146 
-1155 HGFVRD
+1155 
-1161 YSGNNFELRKL
+1161 
-1172 IETAKFE
+1172 
-1179 EATRITH
+1179 
-1186 TIKGLC
+1186 
-1192 GTIGSSHVQS
+1192 
-1202 LGAKVEATLS
+1202 
-1212 QKQQNFEEYNVFEAA
+1212 
-1227 LHDLIEDLNVVLN
+1227 
-1240 DLDTDQAQQPA
+1240 
-1251 QKKED
+1251 
-1256 PQAVEKLKNAIADL
+1256 
-1270 KGALDSCSSTQ
+1270 
-1281 CKRILDTLEGIAFAK
+1281 
-1296 DVDAL
+1296 
-1301 LQKIVNQVDDYEFSE
+1301 
-1316 AAETLAELEKSV
+1316 
-1328 G
+1328 

>member
-7 NSKRRKLSWR
+7 NTKRRKLSWR
-17 ISFVYM
+17 ISFVYT

-32 LVFAFIFYLENT
+32 LVFAFLFYLENT
-44 LISTAYS
+44 LVSTAYS
-51 SSEIMLRKTVE
+51 SSEMMLHKTVE
-62 SCEGI
+62 SCESI
-67 LNKRQTDFTK
+67 INKRQGEFAK
-77 FLSNVG
+77 YISNVG
-83 TITKQNAKNVLT
+83 TVTKQNAKSLLT
-95 KRVLKNDDMVD
+95 KRVLKKDDMVD

-208 NNSNFI
+208 NNNNFI

-290 VVTKFSERFKG
+290 VVAKFSERFKG
-301 IRLALII
+301 IRLALIL

-353 LILTNENFDILQASS
+353 LILTNETFDILQASS

-506 TELATCGIP
+506 TELSTCGIP

-630 GHAAKS
+630 SHAAKS

-718 FTEKGDITLRVELEN
+718 FTEKGDITLKVELEN

-812 SLPIASNAGEPKW
+812 SLPIAPNAGEPKW
-825 KSVHTFDGKNVLL
+825 KSVHSFDGKNVLL

-1102 GAVPQNKTV
+1102 GSGAPAKTV
-1111 IAEDNQLSE
+1111 IAENNQLSE
-1120 DEANFV
+1120 DESNFV
-1126 AQFSKVRN
+1126 ARFSKVRN

-1240 DLDTDQAQQPA
+1240 DLDTEQTQSV

-1256 PQAVEKLKNAIADL
+1256 PQALEKLKKAIADL

>member
-1 MTRNLA
+1 
-7 NSKRRKLSWR
+7 
-17 ISFVYM
+17 
-23 IPLVVATVM
+23 M
-32 LVFAFIFYLENT
+32 LVFAFLFYLENT
-44 LISTAYS
+44 LVSTAYS
-51 SSEIMLRKTVE
+51 SSEVMLHKTVE
-62 SCEGI
+62 SCESI
-67 LNKRQTDFTK
+67 INKRQGEFAK
-77 FLSNVG
+77 YISNVG
-83 TITKQNAKNVLT
+83 TVTKQNAKSLLT
-95 KRVLKNDDMVD
+95 KRVLKKDDMVD

-290 VVTKFSERFKG
+290 VVAKFSERFKG
-301 IRLALII
+301 IRLALIL

-353 LILTNENFDILQASS
+353 LILTNETFDILQASS
-368 NVVEFFTGGME
+368 NVVEFFTGGMD

-506 TELATCGIP
+506 TELSTCGIP

-630 GHAAKS
+630 SHAAKS

-718 FTEKGDITLRVELEN
+718 FTEKGDITLKVELEN

-812 SLPIASNAGEPKW
+812 SLPIAPNAGEPKW
-825 KSVHTFDGKNVLL
+825 KSVHSFDGKNVLL

-954 SIGLKLTYQQVAK
+954 SIGFKLTYQQVAK

-1102 GAVPQNKTV
+1102 GSGAPAKTV
-1111 IAEDNQLSE
+1111 IAENNQLSE
-1120 DEANFV
+1120 DESNFV
-1126 AQFSKVRN
+1126 ARFSKVRN

-1240 DLDTDQAQQPA
+1240 DLDTEQTQPV

-1256 PQAVEKLKNAIADL
+1256 PQALEKLKNAIAGL

>member
-1 MTRNLA
+1 
-7 NSKRRKLSWR
+7 
-17 ISFVYM
+17 
-23 IPLVVATVM
+23 M
-32 LVFAFIFYLENT
+32 LVFAFLFYLENT
-44 LISTAYS
+44 LVSTAYS
-51 SSEIMLRKTVE
+51 SSEMMLHKTVE
-62 SCEGI
+62 SCESI
-67 LNKRQTDFTK
+67 INKRQGEFAK
-77 FLSNVG
+77 YISNVG
-83 TITKQNAKNVLT
+83 TVTKQNAKSLLT
-95 KRVLKNDDMVD
+95 KRVLKKDDMVD

-368 NVVEFFTGGME
+368 NVVEFFTGGVE

-619 SERQRGFVERI
+619 TERQRGFVERI

-812 SLPIASNAGEPKW
+812 LLPIAPNAGEPKW
-825 KSVHTFDGKNVLL
+825 KSVHSFDGKNVLL

-954 SIGLKLTYQQVAK
+954 SIGLKLTYQQATK

-1046 EEEYFKKV
+1046 EEDYFKKV

-1075 MNSYIVKPIDPT
+1075 MNSYIVKPIDPS

-1102 GAVPQNKTV
+1102 GSGTPAKTV
-1111 IAEDNQLSE
+1111 IAENNQLSE

-1240 DLDTDQAQQPA
+1240 DLDTEQTQPV

>member
-17 ISFVYM
+17 ISFVYT

-67 LNKRQTDFTK
+67 LNTRQTEFSK

-120 GIALDK
+120 GYALDK

-141 RNKGIAITGPSY
+141 RNKGIAITGPTI
-153 RKSINKKVIT
+153 RKSQNKEVLT
-163 ISQAVRDKNNNV
+163 ISQAVRDQNNNV
-175 KGVVAEDVDLEII
+175 KGVVAEDIDIQLVEKA
-188 ENSLSEGVDRTEGG
+188 LSDGVDKTEGG
-202 VILLLD
+202 IIMVLD
-208 NNSNFI
+208 NSNNI
-214 AHYPEQSNLGK
+214 LAHYPEQSNLGK
-225 IDLDSIA
+225 IDLDSVR

-237 ISSQFDVDSL
+237 VSSEFDVDSL
-247 LMYGNGNVLRFEKTN
+247 LMYGNGNVLHFDKTN

-285 LHQNS
+285 LHQNT
-290 VVTKFSERFKG
+290 VVAKFSERFKG
-301 IRLALII
+301 IKLALII
-308 AVIVLMSLAGLLA
+308 AVIILMSLAGLLA

-334 DSVSSST
+334 DSVSSSS

-353 LILTNENFDILQASS
+353 LILTNETFDILQASS
-368 NVVEFFTGGME
+368 NVVEFFTGGGV
-379 DIKGEVL
+379 DIKGDVL
-386 WKYIS
+386 WKYIPS
-391 SEQFKKFAHHVA
+391 DQFKKFAHHVA
-403 LGGELHPSERKTV
+403 LGGELHPSERRTI

-422 KGEEYWWSIFF
+422 KGEEYWWNIFF

-491 DIFQKDW
+491 DIFQRDW
-498 RELLGLSL
+498 RELIGLSL

-619 SERQRGFVERI
+619 TERQRGFVERI

-812 SLPIASNAGEPKW
+812 SLPIAPNAGEPKW
-825 KSVHTFDGKNVLL
+825 KSVHSFDGKNVLL

-954 SIGLKLTYQQVAK
+954 SIGLKLTYQQATK

-1240 DLDTDQAQQPA
+1240 DLDTEQTQPV

>member
-7 NSKRRKLSWR
+7 NTKRRKLSWR
-17 ISFVYM
+17 ISFVYT

-32 LVFAFIFYLENT
+32 LVFAFLFYLENT
-44 LISTAYS
+44 LVSTAYS
-51 SSEIMLRKTVE
+51 SSEMMLHKTVE
-62 SCEGI
+62 SCESI
-67 LNKRQTDFTK
+67 INKRQGEFAK
-77 FLSNVG
+77 YISNVG
-83 TITKQNAKNVLT
+83 TVTKQNAKSLLT
-95 KRVLKNDDMVD
+95 KRVLKKDDMVD

-290 VVTKFSERFKG
+290 VVAKFSERFKG

-353 LILTNENFDILQASS
+353 LILTNETFDILQASS

-506 TELATCGIP
+506 TELSTCGIP
-515 DNVMKELVK
+515 DNVIKELVK

-630 GHAAKS
+630 SHAAKS

-655 ELEVTQFVLQDVIS
+655 ELEVTQFVLQDVII

-718 FTEKGDITLRVELEN
+718 FTEKGDITLKVELEN

-812 SLPIASNAGEPKW
+812 SLPIAPNAGEPKW
-825 KSVHTFDGKNVLL
+825 KSVHSFDGKNVLL

-884 DYFLVDYKMGL
+884 DYFLVDYKMGF

-1102 GAVPQNKTV
+1102 GAAPQSKTV
-1111 IAEDNQLSE
+1111 IAENNQLSE
-1120 DEANFV
+1120 DESNFV
-1126 AQFSKVRN
+1126 ARFSKVRN

-1240 DLDTDQAQQPA
+1240 DLDTEQTQPV

-1256 PQAVEKLKNAIADL
+1256 PQALEKLKNAIAGL

>member
-7 NSKRRKLSWR
+7 NTKRRKLSWR
-17 ISFVYM
+17 ISFVYT

-32 LVFAFIFYLENT
+32 LVFAFLFYLENT
-44 LISTAYS
+44 LVSTAYS
-51 SSEIMLRKTVE
+51 SSEMMLHKTVE
-62 SCEGI
+62 SCESI
-67 LNKRQTDFTK
+67 INKRQGEFAK
-77 FLSNVG
+77 YISNVG
-83 TITKQNAKNVLT
+83 TVTKQNAKSLLT
-95 KRVLKNDDMVD
+95 KRVLKKDDMVD

-290 VVTKFSERFKG
+290 VVAKFSERFKG

-353 LILTNENFDILQASS
+353 LILTNETFDILQASS

-416 VMVKNS
+416 VRVKNS

-506 TELATCGIP
+506 TELSTCGIP

-630 GHAAKS
+630 SHAAKS

-718 FTEKGDITLRVELEN
+718 FTEKGDITLKVELEN

-812 SLPIASNAGEPKW
+812 SLPIAPNAGEPKW
-825 KSVHTFDGKNVLL
+825 KSVHSFDGKNVLL

-1102 GAVPQNKTV
+1102 GSGAPAKTV
-1111 IAEDNQLSE
+1111 IAENNQLSE
-1120 DEANFV
+1120 DESNFV
-1126 AQFSKVRN
+1126 ARFSKVRN

-1240 DLDTDQAQQPA
+1240 DLDTEQTQPV

-1256 PQAVEKLKNAIADL
+1256 PQALEKLKKAIADL

>member
-1 MTRNLA
+1 
-7 NSKRRKLSWR
+7 
-17 ISFVYM
+17 
-23 IPLVVATVM
+23 M
-32 LVFAFIFYLENT
+32 LVFAFLFYLENT
-44 LISTAYS
+44 LVSTAYS
-51 SSEIMLRKTVE
+51 SSEMMLHKTVE
-62 SCEGI
+62 SCESI
-67 LNKRQTDFTK
+67 INKRQGEFAK
-77 FLSNVG
+77 YISNVG
-83 TITKQNAKNVLT
+83 TVTKQNAKSLLT
-95 KRVLKNDDMVD
+95 KRVLKKDDMVD

-290 VVTKFSERFKG
+290 VVAKFSERFKG
-301 IRLALII
+301 IRLALIL

-353 LILTNENFDILQASS
+353 LILTNETFDILQASS

-506 TELATCGIP
+506 TELSTCGIP

-630 GHAAKS
+630 SHAAKS

-718 FTEKGDITLRVELEN
+718 FTEKGDITLKVELEN

-812 SLPIASNAGEPKW
+812 SLPIAPNAGEPKW
-825 KSVHTFDGKNVLL
+825 KSVHSFDGKNVLL

-1075 MNSYIVKPIDPT
+1075 MNSYIVKPIDPS

-1102 GAVPQNKTV
+1102 GSGAPAKTV
-1111 IAEDNQLSE
+1111 IAENNQLSE
-1120 DEANFV
+1120 DESNFV
-1126 AQFSKVRN
+1126 ARFSKVRN

-1240 DLDTDQAQQPA
+1240 DLDTEQTQPV

-1256 PQAVEKLKNAIADL
+1256 PQALEKLKNAIAGL

>member
-17 ISFVYM
+17 ISFVYT

-67 LNKRQTDFTK
+67 LNTRQTEFSK

-120 GIALDK
+120 GYALDK
-126 GVSEFRTKDWYLEAS
+126 GVSEYRTKDWYLEAS
-141 RNKGIAITGPSY
+141 RNKGIAITGPTI
-153 RKSINKKVIT
+153 RKSQNKEVLT

-175 KGVVAEDVDLEII
+175 KGVVAEDIDIQLVEKA
-188 ENSLSEGVDRTEGG
+188 LSDGVDKTEGG
-202 VILLLD
+202 IIMVLD
-208 NNSNFI
+208 NSNNI
-214 AHYPEQSNLGK
+214 LAHYPEQSNLGK
-225 IDLDSIA
+225 IDLDSVR

-237 ISSQFDVDSL
+237 VSSEFDVDSL
-247 LMYGNGNVLRFEKTN
+247 LMYGNGNVLHFDKTN

-285 LHQNS
+285 LHQNT
-290 VVTKFSERFKG
+290 VVAKFSERFKG
-301 IRLALII
+301 IKLALII
-308 AVIVLMSLAGLLA
+308 AVIILMSLAGLLA

-334 DSVSSST
+334 DSVSSSS

-353 LILTNENFDILQASS
+353 LILTNETFDILQASS

-403 LGGELHPSERKTV
+403 LGGELHPSERRTI

-422 KGEEYWWSIFF
+422 KGEEYWWNIFF

-491 DIFQKDW
+491 DIFQRDW
-498 RELLGLSL
+498 RELIGLSL

-619 SERQRGFVERI
+619 TERQRGFVERI

-812 SLPIASNAGEPKW
+812 SLPIAPNAGEPKW
-825 KSVHTFDGKNVLL
+825 KSVHNFDGKNILL

-850 HILTKLHCVVEE
+850 HILTKLHCIVEE

-948 LTALQE
+948 LSALQE
-954 SIGLKLTYQQVAK
+954 SIGLRLTYQQAVK

-999 VGLTT
+999 VGLIT

-1240 DLDTDQAQQPA
+1240 DLDTEQMQPV

-1316 AAETLAELEKSV
+1316 ATETLAELEKSV